1 MVKHGFQVN
10 KHLHLI
16 VPSQMTLLGPSV
28 DAGEIIYMIF
38 FVHNSTSTTVPHVL
52 Q

>member
-1 MVKHGFQVN
+1 MVKHGFQVLN

-28 DAGEIIYMIF
+28 DAGEIIYIYDIIC
-38 FVHNSTSTTVPHVL
+38 T
-52 Q
+52 

>member
-1 MVKHGFQVN
+1 MVKHGFQVH

-16 VPSQMTLLGPSV
+16 VPSQMTLLGRSV
-28 DAGEIIYMIF
+28 DAGEIIYMILY
-38 FVHNSTSTTVPHVL
+38 VHNSTSTTVPHVL